1 MAATFAELSR
11 PQLLLQLRS
20 LVEDCGVLISDCPE
34 YIWRVAMRKP
44 PSAPGIP
51 PKNVD
56 EILTNHFSG
65 KINEQR
71 RLWALMSLEVWYQTF
86 FGSDVYEPEV
96 S

>member
-1 MAATFAELSR
+1 MHKEYTQELLSSPNSFA
-11 PQLLLQLRS
+11 RS
-20 LVEDCGVLISDCPE
+20 FMPAND
-34 YIWRVAMRKP
+34 
-44 PSAPGIP
+44 
-51 PKNVD
+51 VD

-86 FGSDVYEPEV
+86 FGSDGYEPEV